1 GGNQMPG
8 FGMGV
13 GAFPMMG
20 VQGMGVPMGMVNQAA
35 FAQQNV
41 MGMGVMGAVPSSASV
56 RASAQA
62 GNASVGGKNQRT
74 FVGVVTKMHDNYG
87 FVDDDVFFQH
97 SVIRGTLPRVGE
109 KVMVEASYNPQMP
122 FKWNA
127 YRIQLLNSGDGA
139 PPQNHNHA
147 PQGRP
152 SGGAGGGR

>member
-1 GGNQMPG
+1 MPG

-56 RASAQA
+56 RGPPQVSNFQFFPNCFPSRQKSEIFVQ

-97 SVIRGTLPRVGE
+97 S
-109 KVMVEASYNPQMP
+109 
-122 FKWNA
+122 
-127 YRIQLLNSGDGA
+127 
-139 PPQNHNHA
+139 
-147 PQGRP
+147 
-152 SGGAGGGR
+152 

>member
-1 GGNQMPG
+1 MAG

-56 RASAQA
+56 RAPAAQA
-62 GNASVGGKNQRT
+62 PNPAVAGKNQRT

-97 SVIRGTLPRVGE
+97 SSV
-109 KVMVEASYNPQMP
+109 Y
-122 FKWNA
+122 
-127 YRIQLLNSGDGA
+127 
-139 PPQNHNHA
+139 
-147 PQGRP
+147 
-152 SGGAGGGR
+152 